1 MFTERAGTTTTDEA
15 TLVAATI
22 DGRRRSASCQR
33 VPTAI
38 AGLQIFEQRQTL
50 GEGVGLHRRLQRGL
64 L

>member
-15 TLVAATI
+15 THDDDAI
-22 DGRRRSASCQR
+22 DGCRRMAARQR
-33 VPTAI
+33 IPTAI
-38 AGLQIFEQRQTL
+38 AALQIFEQRQTL

>member
-1 MFTERAGTTTTDEA
+1 MCTERAAATTTDEA
-15 TLVAATI
+15 TPAAAT
-22 DGRRRSASCQR
+22 DGRRRMAACQR

-38 AGLQIFEQRQTL
+38 AALQIFEQRQTL